1 MDTIG
6 DDLPRQ
12 MARVRDEI
20 LPQYAAIGQ
29 GGIFGA
35 TMIRH
40 DLDIAAKAMA
50 EGDVVGMIRAY
61 QRIRDTK

>member
-6 DDLPRQ
+6 DDLPKQ
-12 MARVRDEI
+12 MARIRDVI
-20 LPQYAAIGQ
+20 LPEYAAIGQ
-29 GGIFGA
+29 SGIFAA

-50 EGDVVGMIRAY
+50 EGDLIEMIRVY
-61 QRIRDTK
+61 WRLRNTK